1 MDATRRLTEIR
12 GRAVVDTDGRRLG
25 RVADLAV
32 DHGERF
38 PVVTAI
44 AIARGRTGSVEP
56 WAAVARVDADQV
68 VLSPAGGAPPAVD
81 LYLVRDLLDAQVVDI
96 AGRRLARVGEIEL
109 ALRGSELR
117 AVAVDVGLAPV
128 ARRLGLRRLARRL
141 PSEVIGW
148 DGVHFATG
156 RGHPV
161 QLASPAAAVHG
172 LDPSELMEVVARLPP
187 ERAAEVLEAVP
198 AERAA
203 HVRRL
208 PRPARRRRFHVMR
221 ARKRAPS

>member
-1 MDATRRLTEIR
+1 MDATLRLTDVR
-12 GRAVVDTDGRRLG
+12 GGPVFDTGGRRLG

-38 PVVTAI
+38 PLVTAV
-44 AIARGRTGSVEP
+44 AIIRGRKVVVEP
-56 WAAVARVDADQV
+56 WSAVMRVGAGDI
-68 VLSPAGGAPPAVD
+68 VLAPTRGEPPIRD
-81 LYLVRDLLDAQVVDI
+81 LYLSRDLLDAQVVDI

-109 ALRGSELR
+109 ALRGTELR

-141 PSEVIGW
+141 PSEIIGW

-156 RGHPV
+156 RGHHV
-161 QLASPAAAVHG
+161 QLASPAAAIHR
-172 LDPSELMEVVARLPP
+172 LDPRELMEVVARLPP
-187 ERAAEVLEAVP
+187 ERAAEVLHAVP
-198 AERAA
+198 SEHAARA
-203 HVRRL
+203 VQL
-208 PRPARRRRFHVMR
+208 PRPPARRRFHVLR

>member
-1 MDATRRLTEIR
+1 MDATLRLTELR
-12 GRAVVDTDGRRLG
+12 GRTVVAADGRRLG

-32 DHGERF
+32 DHNERF
-38 PVVTAI
+38 PLVTAI
-44 AIARGRTGSVEP
+44 AIAHRRPVVVEP
-56 WAAVARVDADQV
+56 WAAVVRVDADQV
-68 VLSPAGGAPPAVD
+68 VVAPAAGEPPTGD
-81 LYLVRDLLDAQVVDI
+81 LYLARDLLDAQVVDI

-128 ARRLGLRRLARRL
+128 ARRLGLHRLARRL
-141 PSEVIGW
+141 SSEVIGW

-156 RGHPV
+156 RGHRV
-161 QLASPAAAVHG
+161 QLESPAAAVHG
-172 LDPSELMEVVARLPP
+172 LDPSELLEVVARLPP
-187 ERAAEVLEAVP
+187 ERAAEVLQAVP

-203 HVRRL
+203 RVRRL
-208 PRPARRRRFHVMR
+208 PRPALRRRFHVMG